1 MKSMFQKAVT
11 VLTAFSMVAGMTAI
25 AGKSID
31 SHAAEV
37 TIDQATMEP
46 NLYQLMQEADS
57 DHNGILSDAEAARKT
72 DAYLTKET
80 ADISNVVKYFPNITS
95 VTINAG
101 PNKAVTINSSKVT
114 TVSVYG
120 QNPVALKGV
129 SPKVV
134 YASVFNKQKSIDYT
148 KLEGYSKVTK
158 FYLDCD
164 SNATKVKV
172 PNASKLTDLK
182 VSNAKLTSF
191 DTSKLKS
198 VQELTLDGNNLKS
211 LNVKKNKKL
220 TSLAC
225 YNNKLTSL
233 NISSNKNLKDI
244 GVGGNKLKKVDIS
257 KNKKMQKVA
266 AYNNKI
272 KTFKSKKSK
281 KIVDINLSNNKLTSF
296 DAAKYPNLK
305 NLMIDNNKVKKLTL
319 AKNKKLTSLSLGK
332 TPLKTLTLP
341 GTKFDYVSFGEHYN
355 FLKKVKGFNPNAYI
369 VLQAKKKKTTYD
381 FAKLAPA
388 LKGYTFSTYDTAAKV
403 TAKGKAT
410 LAAPKKYSFIT
421 ITAQK
426 GSSTVTINF

>member
-57 DHNGILSDAEAARKT
+57 DHNGVLSDAEAARKT

-80 ADISNVVKYFPNITS
+80 ADISNVLKYFPNITS

-101 PNKAVTINSSKVT
+101 PNKTVTMNSSKIT

-120 QNPVALKGV
+120 QNPVALKGA
-129 SPKVV
+129 SPKVI
-134 YASVFNKQKSIDYT
+134 YASVLNKQKSIDYT

-158 FYLDCD
+158 FYLDCC

-182 VSNAKLTSF
+182 VSNAKLASF

-198 VQELTLDGNNLKS
+198 VKELTLDGNNLKS
-211 LNVKKNKKL
+211 LNIKKNKKL

-266 AYNNKI
+266 AFNNKI
-272 KTFKSKKSK
+272 KTFQSKKSK
-281 KIVDINLSNNKLTSF
+281 KIVDLNLSNNKLTSF
-296 DAAKYPNLK
+296 DNAKYPNLK
-305 NLMIDNNKVKKLTL
+305 TLMIDNNKVKKLTL

-341 GTKFDYVSFGEHYN
+341 STKFNYVSFGEHYN
-355 FLKKVKGFNPNAYI
+355 FLKKVKGFTNNAYI
-369 VLQAKKKKTTYD
+369 FLQAKKKTTTYD
-381 FAKLAPA
+381 FVKLAPA
-388 LKGYTFSTYDTAAKV
+388 LKGYTFATYDTTAKV

-421 ITAQK
+421 IMAQK
-426 GSSTVTINF
+426 GSSNVTIYF

>member
-1 MKSMFQKAVT
+1 
-11 VLTAFSMVAGMTAI
+11 MTDVFLI
-25 AGKSID
+25 
-31 SHAAEV
+31 
-37 TIDQATMEP
+37 
-46 NLYQLMQEADS
+46 
-57 DHNGILSDAEAARKT
+57 
-72 DAYLTKET
+72 KET
-80 ADISNVVKYFPNITS
+80 ADISNVVKYFPNVTS

-101 PNKAVTINSSKVT
+101 SNKAVTINNSKIT
-114 TVSVYG
+114 NVSVYG

-134 YASVFNKQKSIDYT
+134 YATVLSKQNSIDYT

-164 SNATKVKV
+164 SNATKVKI

-198 VQELTLDGNNLKS
+198 VQKLTLDGNNLKS
-211 LNVKKNKKL
+211 LNIKKNKKL

-225 YNNKLTSL
+225 YNN
-233 NISSNKNLKDI
+233 
-244 GVGGNKLKKVDIS
+244 
-257 KNKKMQKVA
+257 
-266 AYNNKI
+266 
-272 KTFKSKKSK
+272 
-281 KIVDINLSNNKLTSF
+281 
-296 DAAKYPNLK
+296 
-305 NLMIDNNKVKKLTL
+305 
-319 AKNKKLTSLSLGK
+319 KLTSLSLGK

-410 LAAPKKYSFIT
+410 LAAPKKHSFIT
-421 ITAQK
+421 IIAKK